1 MEQGTNLS
9 HESKPGQPSPQRHSL
24 PALTYDPGGVRTH
37 VILVIAM
44 AVVIV
49 CVTSF
54 SLLLVQRRLHTQ
66 VTAALSQDLSHSVV
80 TFNDLQAVRLGALER
95 ENALLADLPPLK
107 ALMTSSDDL
116 TIRDGAVEFW
126 DLSGNDLFALADPS
140 GRIVAAYTK
149 DPATAGFKDHLQQLM
164 QSSGKRYVIDGGSL
178 YACSVRP
185 LYFGSPGQGSVLGYV
200 ISGVSIERTVRQI
213 SQPTGVEAT
222 FVSNN
227 KIVASTLGPQL
238 QATISP
244 TPAIL
249 AATPRNPATIR
260 VGDTR
265 FLAATE
271 DLSGHSTSPLQ
282 LVVLKSL
289 EPAEQSIVRINRLL
303 LFTGLLALL
312 IGTGLMIALSR
323 LVTRPLEELSKG
335 VRAFGE
341 GDVQHRLPSQ
351 GPREI
356 RELSTLFARMRSEI
370 QSANRAL
377 LESER
382 LATIGRMASSVS
394 HDLRHYLA
402 AVFANAEFLASDRL
416 SLKERAEIFA
426 DIRTAVEGTTE
437 MIESLLTFSRT
448 GDSTRRTSELL
459 STLVDRAVN
468 LVRAHPDAEGVN
480 LVVNRGAP
488 SDRAVFVDAKQIE
501 RAIYNLL
508 LNACQATRVPSGP
521 AEVQVTLEAIGFD
534 MVLRIRDT
542 GNGVPQKIRNSLFAP
557 FVSEGKQKG
566 TGLGLTLSSA
576 IAAEHGGDVTLVR
589 TRPGETIFE
598 MRVPLEMQ
606 PQPGPPRPKQKD
618 NKEVIAG

>member
-9 HESKPGQPSPQRHSL
+9 HDSKPGQTSPARHYL
-24 PALTYDPGGVRTH
+24 PTPTYDNGAIRTH
-37 VILVIAM
+37 VLLVIAM

-54 SLLLVQRRLHTQ
+54 SLLLVQHRLHTQ
-66 VTAALSQDLSHSVV
+66 VTADLSQDLSHSVV

-95 ENALLADLPPLK
+95 ENALLADLPPMK

-140 GRIVAAYTK
+140 GRIIAAYTK
-149 DPATAGFKDHLQQLM
+149 EVATAGFKEHLQQLM
-164 QSSGKRYVIDGGSL
+164 QSMGKRYVIDGGSL

-222 FVSNN
+222 FVSNS
-227 KIVASTLGPQL
+227 KIVASTLAPQL

-249 AATPRNPATIR
+249 MATPRNPATIW
-260 VGDTR
+260 VGGTR

-271 DLSGHSTSPLQ
+271 DLSGRSTSPLQ

-289 EPAEQSIVRINRLL
+289 EPAEQSIERINRLL

-341 GDVQHRLPSQ
+341 GDVQHELPTQ
-351 GPREI
+351 GPREV

-416 SLKERAEIFA
+416 STKERAEIFA

-459 STLVDRAVN
+459 STLLDRAVN
-468 LVRAHPDAEGVN
+468 LVRSHPDAEGVN
-480 LVVNRGAP
+480 LMIDRASP
-488 SDRAVFVDAKQIE
+488 SETAVFVDAKQIE

-508 LNACQATRVPSGP
+508 LNACQAVRASSGP
-521 AEVQVTLEAIGFD
+521 AEVHAALEAIGFD

-542 GNGVPQKIRNSLFAP
+542 GSGVPQTIRDSLFAP
-557 FVSEGKQKG
+557 FISEGKQKG
-566 TGLGLTLSSA
+566 TGLGLTLASA
-576 IAAEHGGDVTLVR
+576 IAAEHGGEVTLIR
-589 TRPGETIFE
+589 SRPGETIFE
-598 MRVPLEMQ
+598 MRVPRELQ
-606 PQPGPPRPKQKD
+606 PQLSPPAPKQSD
-618 NKEVIAG
+618 SKEVIAG

>member
-1 MEQGTNLS
+1 MS
-9 HESKPGQPSPQRHSL
+9 HENKPGQTSL
-24 PALTYDPGGVRTH
+24 QQQPLPTLTYDTGGIRTH
-37 VILVIAM
+37 VLLVIAM

-66 VTAALSQDLSHSVV
+66 LTANLSQDLNHSVV

-140 GRIVAAYTK
+140 GRIVAAYSK
-149 DPATAGFKDHLQQLM
+149 DASTAGLKEQLRQLM
-164 QSSGKRYVIDGGSL
+164 QSTGKRYVIDGASL

-185 LYFGSPGQGSVLGYV
+185 LYFGSPGQGSILGYV

-227 KIVASTLGPQL
+227 KIVASTLTSQL
-238 QATISP
+238 QANISP

-271 DLSGHSTSPLQ
+271 DLSSGSTSPLQ
-282 LVVLKSL
+282 LVLLKSL
-289 EPAEQSIVRINRLL
+289 EPAEQSIERINRLL

-312 IGTGLMIALSR
+312 LGTCLMIALSR

-341 GDVQHRLPSQ
+341 GDVQHELPSQ
-351 GPREI
+351 GPREV

-416 SLKERAEIFA
+416 TLKERGEIFA

-459 STLVDRAVN
+459 ASLLDRSVS
-468 LVRAHPDAEGVN
+468 LVRSHPDTEGVN
-480 LVVNRGAP
+480 LVVQHGPA
-488 SDRAVFVDAKQIE
+488 SETAVFVDAKQVE

-508 LNACQATRVPSGP
+508 LNACQAARVSPGP
-521 AEVQVTLEAIGFD
+521 AEVAATLEAVGFD

-542 GNGVPQKIRNSLFAP
+542 GGGVPQKIRNSLFAP

-566 TGLGLTLSSA
+566 TGLGLTLASA

-598 MRVPLEMQ
+598 LRLPREMQ
-606 PQPGPPRPKQKD
+606 HQPNPPGPRQKD
-618 NKEVIAG
+618 SKEVIAG

>member
-1 MEQGTNLS
+1 MS
-9 HESKPGQPSPQRHSL
+9 HESKPGQTSPQRYFF
-24 PALTYDPGGVRTH
+24 PALTYDSGGIRTR
-37 VILVIAM
+37 VLLVIAM

-54 SLLLVQRRLHTQ
+54 SLLLVQQRLRTQ
-66 VTAALSQDLSHSVV
+66 VTADLSQVLSHSVV

-116 TIRDGAVEFW
+116 TIRDGAIEFW

-140 GRIVAAYTK
+140 GRIVVAYTN
-149 DPATAGFKDHLQQLM
+149 DAATAGFKEHLQQLLR
-164 QSSGKRYVIDGGSL
+164 SSGKRYVIDGGSL

-185 LYFGSPGQGSVLGYV
+185 LYFGSPGQGSILGYV

-222 FVSNN
+222 FVSKNN
-227 KIVASTLGPQL
+227 IVASTLSPQL

-244 TPAIL
+244 TPTIL
-249 AATPRNPATIR
+249 DATTDNPATIR
-260 VGDTR
+260 VGGTR

-271 DLSGHSTSPLQ
+271 DLSSHSTSPLQ

-289 EPAEQSIVRINRLL
+289 EPAEQSIERINRLL

-312 IGTGLMIALSR
+312 IGTALMIALSR
-323 LVTRPLEELSKG
+323 LVTMPLEELSKG

-351 GPREI
+351 GPREV

-402 AVFANAEFLASDRL
+402 AIFANAEFLASDRV
-416 SLKERAEIFA
+416 SVKERGEIFA

-459 STLVDRAVN
+459 STLLDRAVN
-468 LVRAHPDAEGVN
+468 LVRSHPDAEGVN
-480 LVVNRGAP
+480 LMVKYGSPAET
-488 SDRAVFVDAKQIE
+488 AVFVDAKQIE

-508 LNACQATRVPSGP
+508 LNACQAARASSGP
-521 AEVQVTLEAIGFD
+521 TEVQATLEAIGFD
-534 MVLRIRDT
+534 IVLRIRDT
-542 GNGVPQKIRNSLFAP
+542 GCGVPQNIRGSLFAP

-566 TGLGLTLSSA
+566 TGLGLTLAFA
-576 IAAEHGGDVTLVR
+576 IAAEHGGEVALVR
-589 TRPGETIFE
+589 THPGDTVFE
-598 MRVPLEMQ
+598 MRVPREMQ
-606 PQPGPPRPKQKD
+606 PQPQPPAATPRRRD

>member
-1 MEQGTNLS
+1 MS
-9 HESKPGQPSPQRHSL
+9 HENKSGPTSPQQL
-24 PALTYDPGGVRTH
+24 PLPTLTYDTGGVRTH
-37 VILVIAM
+37 VLLVIAM

-54 SLLLVQRRLHTQ
+54 SLLLVQQRLHTQ
-66 VTAALSQDLSHSVV
+66 VTADLSQDLNHSVV
-80 TFNDLQAVRLGALER
+80 TFNDLQAVRIGALER

-140 GRIVAAYTK
+140 GRIVAGYTK
-149 DPATAGFKDHLQQLM
+149 ETATPGFKEHLQQLM
-164 QSSGKRYVIDGGSL
+164 QSSGKRYVIDGASL

-222 FVSNN
+222 FVSNK
-227 KIVASTLGPQL
+227 KIVASTLTAEQ
-238 QATISP
+238 QATILP

-249 AATPRNPATIR
+249 SATPRNPAAIR
-260 VGDTR
+260 LGGTR

-271 DLSGHSTSPLQ
+271 DISDRSTSPLQ

-289 EPAEQSIVRINRLL
+289 EPAEQSIERINRLL

-312 IGTGLMIALSR
+312 TGTCLMIALSH
-323 LVTRPLEELSKG
+323 LVTRPLEELSRG

-341 GDVQHRLPSQ
+341 GDVQHTLPSQ
-351 GPREI
+351 GPREV
-356 RELSTLFARMRSEI
+356 RELSMLFARMRSEI
-370 QSANRAL
+370 QAANRAL

-416 SLKERAEIFA
+416 TLKERGEIFA

-448 GDSTRRTSELL
+448 GDSTRRTSELFASL
-459 STLVDRAVN
+459 LDRSVN
-468 LVRAHPDAEGVN
+468 LVRSHPDTEGVN
-480 LVVNRGAP
+480 LTVHHGPPAET
-488 SDRAVFVDAKQIE
+488 AVFVDAKQIE

-508 LNACQATRVPSGP
+508 LNACQAARVSPGP
-521 AEVQVTLEAIGFD
+521 ADVTATLEAVGFD

-542 GNGVPQKIRNSLFAP
+542 GAGVPQKIRDSLFAP
-557 FVSEGKQKG
+557 FVSAGKQKG
-566 TGLGLTLSSA
+566 TGLGLTLASA
-576 IAAEHGGDVTLVR
+576 IAAEHGGEVTLIR

-598 MRVPLEMQ
+598 MRVPRETHTQ
-606 PQPGPPRPKQKD
+606 QSPPIQQKD
-618 NKEVIAG
+618 SKEVIAG